1 MPDVRVDL
9 PGTYRAREPEQT
21 WELVAPLLSD
31 FGITRVAEVTDFDC
45 IGIPVVM
52 ATRPM
57 SETLVVSQ
65 GKGMTPLLARLSAV
79 MECIELD
86 HAERPA
92 AAAFSARADELA
104 LTYDIGDLQL
114 RVDAQIVRQLDLEW
128 YHATTLVSAT
138 PSMIPRGLVD
148 LTFGS
153 GYDWRPGVFRTSSTG
168 LASGNTLDEALLHAM
183 YELIERDAVSSLSS
197 ATADSRRLIDVS
209 TVDSEHCQEL
219 FEKLR
224 RAGVQ
229 FETAIVPNP
238 FRIPTAVAFVWSED
252 FALTCAGSGA
262 HSDPAVA
269 LSRAVTEAVQSRLTE
284 IVGTRDDIPSDGA
297 PALDAR
303 PPVPPLSAIGLP
315 WAEAVAD
322 EGLHEDSFAKER
334 AAVAKRIADHTG
346 REPIWMDLS
355 TRPEVFSVVRAFA
368 PGLVYSARGHVPR

>member
-1 MPDVRVDL
+1 MPDTRVDL
-9 PGTYRAREPEQT
+9 HGTYRARDPEQT
-21 WELVAPLLSD
+21 WELIAPLLSE
-31 FGITRVAEVTDFDC
+31 FGITRVADVTHFDC

-52 ATRPM
+52 ATRPR

-65 GKGMTPLLARLSAV
+65 GKGLTPLLARLSAV

-92 AAAFSARADELA
+92 ATAVSARADELA
-104 LTYDIGDLQL
+104 LTYDIADLQL
-114 RVDAQIVRQLDLEW
+114 RVDAHVVRQLDIEW
-128 YHATTLVSAT
+128 YPATTLVSAT
-138 PSMIPRGLVD
+138 PSMVPRGLVD
-148 LTFGS
+148 LTFGN

-168 LASGNTLDEALLHAM
+168 LASGNTRDEALLHAL
-183 YELIERDAVSSLSS
+183 YELIERDTVSSLSS
-197 ATADSRRLIDVS
+197 VTADARRMIDVS
-209 TVDSEHCQEL
+209 TVDSDHCQEL

-229 FETAIVPNP
+229 FETAMVPNP
-238 FRIPTAVAFVWSED
+238 FRIPTAVAFIWSED

-303 PPVPPLSAIGLP
+303 PPVPALDASGIP
-315 WAEAVAD
+315 WAEAVGE
-322 EGLHEDSFAKER
+322 EGLHEDSFADER
-334 AAVAKRIADHTG
+334 AAVAERISAHTG
-346 REPIWMDLS
+346 REPIWIDLS
-355 TRPEVFSVVRAFA
+355 THPDVFSVVRAFA